1 MGKAFAVQVYG
12 PKFESPEAHSTPQ
25 QFQPS
30 CVKTGEPADL
40 MG

>member
-12 PKFESPEAHSTPQ
+12 AKFESPEPHSTPQ
-25 QFQPS
+25 QSQPS
-30 CVKTGEPADL
+30 WVKTGEPAGI